1 MAAFEDKRVTAE
13 EYMKEKKIN
22 EIFEVL
28 TTRLL
33 YEKPEDP
40 RKFLQAEIAR
50 MIESGSTGGINVV
63 FTRSDLQTLFDM
75 HAVREQLDVEEVP
88 KVFEKLGLAVPEAKE
103 PMSAEDFFK
112 AVEAASA

>member
-1 MAAFEDKRVTAE
+1 MAAFEDKRVTAQ

-22 EIFEVL
+22 EIFTHL
-28 TTRLL
+28 TTKIL
-33 YEKPEDP
+33 YEKPDDP

-50 MIESGSTGGINVV
+50 MIESGITGGVNVV

-75 HAVREQLDVEEVP
+75 HAVSEQLDVEEIG
-88 KVFEKLGLAVPEAKE
+88 KVFEKLGLPAPEAKE

-112 AVEAASA
+112 AVEEAS